1 MKRRW
6 KGGAAAPSSIKL
18 VAHFMTCNF
27 SVATPHTP
35 SASWNKNTFN
45 NFLTTSGGGKNT
57 FYKLFDMQDQVDCCF
72 YFWATTTPTMYE
84 GMWPS
89 AHDNDNA
96 TDDATHIFWM
106 QGKVHIQRQ
115 KILFIKKF
123 ESFWGGKKY
132 FLWFFC
138 HVTQS
143 WLLNFFEPCNVR
155 GVGTLQVDC
164 CRWGEV
170 VAPHVDC
177 CQTWQWWCL
186 THLLDV
192 RGGDPQLQCCSH
204 KPLPHPETKILFIHQ
219 DNANRIINYT

>member
-1 MKRRW
+1 MHHYNSFWMGSPGSNPEQKTFYKDPKLIVVFIFTLFLVVWMKRRW
-6 KGGAAAPSSIKL
+6 RGGAAAPSSIKL

-72 YFWATTTPTMYE
+72 YFWATTTPTMYKE
-84 GMWPS
+84 MWPS

-106 QGKVHIQRQ
+106 QEEVHIQRQ
-115 KILFIKKF
+115 KILFINFSK
-123 ESFWGGKKY
+123 SFWGGKKY

-138 HVTQS
+138 HAT
-143 WLLNFFEPCNVR
+143 PC
-155 GVGTLQVDC
+155 
-164 CRWGEV
+164 
-170 VAPHVDC
+170 
-177 CQTWQWWCL
+177 
-186 THLLDV
+186 
-192 RGGDPQLQCCSH
+192 
-204 KPLPHPETKILFIHQ
+204 
-219 DNANRIINYT
+219 